1 MHRAALIAA
10 RPMMFPLRVPS
21 SWPIGLGL
29 AALWAVLLVLL
40 WRFDAVTG
48 VGGAVLAVA
57 SFLLV
62 IALRGAWVMA
72 GARAR
77 QRGAE
82 AERDGE
88 RRIRDAINDSAAAAA
103 ALESLP
109 DALLEID
116 EQQHVVGTNAAARAR
131 FGARNGVAI
140 IDVIR
145 DPEILA
151 AIEDALAGRDTVPV
165 PFALP
170 GQVELH
176 YEARIIRPVLARDAR
191 PRVLIV
197 FHDVTALRRMDALRV
212 DFVANVSHELRTP
225 LAALLGFVETL
236 QGPARDD
243 APARA
248 RFLEIMRGEAQRM
261 SRLVNDL
268 LSLSRIEAMEHAPP
282 RDRVELGAV
291 IARVAD
297 ALSLPAREKE
307 MRLVIE
313 LAPELPAVTGDGD
326 QLQQLFQNLIDNAIK
341 YGQPK
346 SEIRIT
352 ARPLGGAKPAQ
363 VAIAIADQGDGIARS
378 HLSRLTERFYR
389 VDAGRSRRLG
399 GTGLG
404 LAIVKHIINR
414 HRGTLT
420 IESEV
425 GRGSIFTVH
434 LPAA

>member
-1 MHRAALIAA
+1 
-10 RPMMFPLRVPS
+10 MMFATRIPS
-21 SWPIGLGL
+21 FWPIGLGL
-29 AALWAVLLVLL
+29 AAIWASLLVLL
-40 WRFDAVTG
+40 WRLDVVTG
-48 VGGAVLAVA
+48 LGGIVLAIA
-57 SFLLV
+57 SFVLTV
-62 IALRGAWVMA
+62 ALRAAWTMA
-72 GARAR
+72 GARER
-77 QRGAE
+77 QQGAE
-82 AERDGE
+82 VEREGE
-88 RRIRDAINDSAAAAA
+88 RRIRDAVNESAAAAA
-103 ALESLP
+103 ALDALP
-109 DALLEID
+109 DAILEID
-116 EQQHVVGTNAAARAR
+116 EAQRVVGTNAAARDR
-131 FGARNGVAI
+131 LGARDGVAVL
-140 IDVIR
+140 DVIR
-145 DPEILA
+145 DPDVLA
-151 AIEDALAGRDTVPV
+151 AIEDALGGRETVPV

-170 GQVELH
+170 GQVEFH

-191 PRVLIV
+191 PRVLVV

-282 RDRVELGAV
+282 TDQVELGAV
-291 IARVAD
+291 IARVVD
-297 ALSLPAREKE
+297 ALSMPAREKN
-307 MRLVIE
+307 MRLVVE
-313 LAPELPAVTGDGD
+313 LAPDLPAVTGDGD

-341 YGQPK
+341 YGHVQG
-346 SEIRIT
+346 EVRIT
-352 ARPLGGAKPAQ
+352 AQTLGNAKPAQ
-363 VAIAIADQGDGIARS
+363 VAVAVADQGDGIARS

-414 HRGTLT
+414 HRGTLS

-425 GRGSIFTVH
+425 GRGSVFTVN

>member
-1 MHRAALIAA
+1 
-10 RPMMFPLRVPS
+10 MMVSTRVPT

-29 AALWAVLLVLL
+29 ALLWAALLVLL
-40 WRFDAVTG
+40 WRIEAVTG
-48 VGGAVLAVA
+48 LGGLVLAVA

-62 IALRGAWVMA
+62 VAWRAAWIMA
-72 GARAR
+72 RKR
-77 QRGAE
+77 ELERGAE
-82 AERDGE
+82 VERSGE
-88 RRIRDAINDSAAAAA
+88 RRIRDAINESAAAAA
-103 ALESLP
+103 ALDSLP
-109 DALLEID
+109 DAILEID
-116 EQQHVVGTNAAARAR
+116 EQQRVVGTNAAARERLDAR
-131 FGARNGVAI
+131 EGVAI
-140 IDVIR
+140 IEVVR
-145 DPEILA
+145 DPDVLA
-151 AIEDALAGRDTVPV
+151 AIEDALSGRDTVPV
-165 PFALP
+165 PFVLP
-170 GQVELH
+170 GQIELH

-191 PRVLIV
+191 PRVLVV

-243 APARA
+243 PPARA

-282 RDRVELGAV
+282 TERVELGAV
-291 IARVAD
+291 IARVVD
-297 ALSLPAREKE
+297 ALSLPAREKN
-307 MRLVIE
+307 MRLVVE
-313 LAPELPAVTGDGD
+313 LAPDLPEVTGDGD

-341 YGQPK
+341 YGHAQ
-346 SEIRIT
+346 SEVRIT
-352 ARPLGGAKPAQ
+352 AQPLESAKPRQ
-363 VAIAIADQGDGIARS
+363 VAVAIADQGDGIARG

-414 HRGTLT
+414 HRGTLA

-425 GRGSIFTVH
+425 GRGSVFTVQ